1 MSRGHEN
8 HEELTDGYSVLALG
22 MPADIYLIDE

>member
-1 MSRGHEN
+1 MSWGREN
-8 HEELTDGYSVLALG
+8 HQKLTNGYSVLALG